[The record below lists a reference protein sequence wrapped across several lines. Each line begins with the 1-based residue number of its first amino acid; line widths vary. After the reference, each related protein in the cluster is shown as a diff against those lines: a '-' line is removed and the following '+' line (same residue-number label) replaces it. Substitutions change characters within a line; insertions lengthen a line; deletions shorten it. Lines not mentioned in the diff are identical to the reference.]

1 MGGSVLEEKSLNS
14 FNEGS
19 TNIEVSSALKQKLF
33 EI

>member
-19 TNIEVSSALKQKLF
+19 TAIEVSSALK
-33 EI
+33 